1 MANTYDS
8 LSVGDSFAFSRTLT
22 MEDVRAFA
30 DVTGDDNP
38 IHIDEEA
45 GRQSRFG
52 QPVVHGVYLLGIASK
67 VLGRDFPGPGS
78 IAVSLSAKFLRPV
91 PVGEEVTIEVKVAEK
106 IERHGH
112 VRMRMYATCN
122 GKIASAGRPSS
133 SPRPPTRR
141 NSSEARPTCVGR
153 ASSVVPG
160 WVTRAA

>member
-1 MANTYDS
+1 MAHTYDS
-8 LSVGDSFAFSRTLT
+8 LSVGDSYAFSRTIS
-22 MEDVRAFA
+22 MDDVRAFA

-45 GRQSRFG
+45 GAASRFG
-52 QPVVHGVYLLGIASK
+52 KPVVHGVYLLGIASK

-112 VRMRMYATCN
+112 VKIRMYAYCN
-122 GKIASAGRPSS
+122 GKMSLGGEAVVI
-133 SPRPPTRR
+133 PPPAE
-141 NSSEARPTCVGR
+141 EA
-153 ASSVVPG
+153 
-160 WVTRAA
+160 